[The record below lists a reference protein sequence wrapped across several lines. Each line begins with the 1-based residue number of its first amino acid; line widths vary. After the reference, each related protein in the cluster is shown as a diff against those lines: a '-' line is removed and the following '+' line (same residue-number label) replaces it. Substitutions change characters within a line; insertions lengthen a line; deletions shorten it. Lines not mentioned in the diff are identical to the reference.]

1 MHFFGCVVIPNQTNQ
16 NEMKQKNSRTDRQP
30 DRLASDV
37 DSWVCMRHMNCTRI
51 THAFFLF
58 LPWLY
63 SSHDRLKSTL
73 PSWRRWIVVHWC
85 SQLATIGCCWPP
97 GEIMNKP
104 VRFGSICEQS
114 DGNLLIIDSYCC
126 STVLSWLTN
135 FDAVWISLITFCC
148 GIFDFES
155 DSICVNLVGGKETKI
170 ANGEMRNSIFLASL
184 LRN

>member
-1 MHFFGCVVIPNQTNQ
+1 MIFFWECGKTEPNT
-16 NEMKQKNSRTDRQP
+16 MKQKKNRGTDRQP
-30 DRLASDV
+30 DRLASIV
-37 DSWVCMRHMNCTRI
+37 MQSTYETC
-51 THAFFLF
+51 FFLS

-97 GEIMNKP
+97 GEIINKP
-104 VRFGSICEQS
+104 VRFGSIWEQS

-155 DSICVNLVGGKETKI
+155 DSICTW
-170 ANGEMRNSIFLASL
+170 
-184 LRN
+184 